1 MKPLIILNPYAGAGA
16 LRHFDT
22 FKTELSQI
30 CNGELWVIVTMSVA
44 EIGSH
49 VKYAAQHGFDTVLAL
64 GGDGTNLA
72 VVNALID
79 MGEQQMTF
87 ATLPLGTGR
96 DLARS
101 LETPLEPKAAIAWLK
116 DAVPT
121 PMDVGRV
128 SIDGNA
134 RYFLNASST
143 GISGIIATRV
153 NDTTPKRPWTF
164 MEKTVSTLLQFDAPR
179 MTVEID
185 GHAWFEGEAFILTVG
200 NGRFFGRGMKAHPQ
214 AYLNDG
220 LFDVI
225 LIEEIPRAEALVALP
240 QLMNGTHLGRTD
252 VQFTR
257 GSQVKVTAF
266 GKTLDMETD
275 GEPAQGKEIIY
286 SLLPKAIN
294 ILVHPSSEA
303 FRK

>member
-22 FKTELSQI
+22 FKHELSRL
-30 CNGELWVIVTMSVA
+30 CNGDLWVIVTMSVG

-49 VKYAAQHGFDTVLAL
+49 VQYAAKHGFDTVLAL

-72 VVNALID
+72 VVNALIE
-79 MGEQQMTF
+79 MGEQRMTF
-87 ATLPLGTGR
+87 ATIPLGTGR

-101 LETPLEPKAAIAWLK
+101 LETPLEPKAAIQWLK
-116 DAVPT
+116 EAVPT
-121 PMDVGRV
+121 PMDVGQV
-128 SIDGNA
+128 SIDGTA
-134 RYFLNASST
+134 RHFLNASST
-143 GISGIIATRV
+143 GISGIIAGRV
-153 NDTTPKRPWTF
+153 NDTVPKRPWTF

-179 MTVEID
+179 MTVEVD

-240 QLMNGTHLGRTD
+240 QLMNGTHLSRTD

-257 GSQVKVTAF
+257 GGQVRVTAF

-275 GEPAQGKEIIY
+275 GEPDQGKEIVY
-286 SLLPKAIN
+286 TLLPKAIQ
-294 ILVHPSSEA
+294 ILVHPSADA

>member
-1 MKPLIILNPYAGAGA
+1 MKPLIILNPYAGAGT
-16 LRHFDT
+16 LRHFDAL
-22 FKTELSQI
+22 KHEIARL
-30 CNGELWVIVTMSVA
+30 CEGELWVIVTMSVG

-49 VKYAAQHGFDTVLAL
+49 IRYAADHGFDTVIAL

-72 VVNALID
+72 VVNALIE
-79 MGEQQMTF
+79 MGEPRMTF
-87 ATLPLGTGR
+87 ATIPLGTGR

-101 LETPLEPKAAIAWLK
+101 LETPLEPKAAVAWLR
-116 DAVPT
+116 DAVAT
-121 PMDVGRV
+121 PMDVGQV
-128 SIDGNA
+128 SIDGHS

-153 NDTTPKRPWTF
+153 NDTLPKRPWTF

-179 MTVEID
+179 MTVEVD
-185 GHAWFEGEAFILTVG
+185 GDAWFEGEAFILTVG
-200 NGRFFGRGMKAHPQ
+200 NGRYFGRGMKAHPQ

-240 QLMNGTHLGRTD
+240 QLMNGTHLSRTD
-252 VQFTR
+252 VQFKR
-257 GSQVKVTAF
+257 GSQVRVTAF

-275 GEPAQGKEIIY
+275 GEPAQGKEILY
-286 SLLPKAIN
+286 TLLPKAIQ
-294 ILVHPSSEA
+294 ILVHPGVEA
-303 FRK
+303 FRQ